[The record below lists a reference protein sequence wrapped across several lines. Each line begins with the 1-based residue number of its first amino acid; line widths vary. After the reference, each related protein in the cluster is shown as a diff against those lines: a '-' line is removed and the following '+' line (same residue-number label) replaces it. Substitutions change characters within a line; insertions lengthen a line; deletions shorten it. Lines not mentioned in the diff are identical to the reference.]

1 MEEVK
6 FPIDFDSCPNCGS
19 TRKLAEEVMRKEK
32 DKGKV
37 GEEAKPFAFFG
48 QSLMADPRRP
58 FISAPILLT
67 FYDVCADC
75 GTVYC
80 VHAELGTAT
89 PQMKPGHGPNKGMG
103 MPFNNPLAS

>member
-1 MEEVK
+1 MEELK

-19 TRKLAEEVMRKEK
+19 TRRLAEEVMRKEK

-37 GEEAKPFAFFG
+37 GEDTKPFAFSG
-48 QSLMADPRRP
+48 QSLMADPRKT
-58 FISAPILLT
+58 FLSAPILLT

-89 PQMKPGHGPNKGMG
+89 PQMKPRQGPNRGMG